1 MFSPAQMTLP
11 IKLGPRLWEIL
22 YPSPAPPQ
30 FSWTTSEKSF
40 NLQGS
45 PILFLA
51 SEKLCQD
58 AGCVR
63 EFLQWYRMQ
72 RLLWAGPIKVLQVK
86 LGCVYTWPE
95 NCWTGWDW
103 VNFEFRTRWQNF
115 SSGSPLCTPQGS
127 LLHFPE
133 LFPDVYKN
141 PMKYKIDTAKL
152 AVQLPLKTIFK
163 LCHVRNGQQDKIAE
177 TF

>member
-72 RLLWAGPIKVLQVK
+72 RLLWPGPIKVLQVK

-103 VNFEFRTRWQNF
+103 VNFEFRTRWQRVF
-115 SSGSPLCTPQGS
+115 LLVVHYAPLRAHSYIFQSCSQMFIKIPWSTKLTQQSWLYNS
-127 LLHFPE
+127 L
-133 LFPDVYKN
+133 
-141 PMKYKIDTAKL
+141 
-152 AVQLPLKTIFK
+152 
-163 LCHVRNGQQDKIAE
+163 
-177 TF
+177 